1 MLYYML
7 FKYYIIVCY
16 IVCYIIYYVFIYK
29 CINQN
34 IHLTILKATKGRSK
48 NSRMEV
54 TKYFQPQKNDKLCS
68 QQLPTWF
75 VFVCKTIRCNE
86 TE

>member
-34 IHLTILKATKGRSK
+34 IHLTILKATREEARIQEWK
-48 NSRMEV
+48 
-54 TKYFQPQKNDKLCS
+54 
-68 QQLPTWF
+68 
-75 VFVCKTIRCNE
+75 
-86 TE
+86 